1 MSEVN
6 GSEMKRTRGLGRR
19 IFWGVALIAGAL
31 ILSSPFLV
39 RHNRHHRVWDQA
51 ASSPDQMREEI
62 GNGVHWALWKVDAT
76 DAQRTQVNTIL
87 DDLAPD
93 LFQLQSEHQ
102 ALQTQIIQV
111 LEADEIN
118 PDEVAEIQTA
128 SLSLSERVFSRSIDS
143 LLQVSAVLSPVQ
155 RKELLGAWRERR

>member
-1 MSEVN
+1 M
-6 GSEMKRTRGLGRR
+6 TRIGR
-19 IFWGVALIAGAL
+19 GV
-31 ILSSPFLV
+31 
-39 RHNRHHRVWDQA
+39 R
-51 ASSPDQMREEI
+51 
-62 GNGVHWALWKVDAT
+62 WALRKVDAT

-111 LEADEIN
+111 LGADEIN

-128 SLSLSERVFSRSIDS
+128 SVSLSERAFSRSIDS

-155 RKELLGAWRERR
+155 RKELLGAWRGRR